1 MTDREER
8 IRRRAYELW
17 ENSGRPEGKDNYFWN
32 IAAGEIDAEGEETP
46 PLESPNP
53 A

>member
-1 MTDREER
+1 MTEREER

-17 ENSGRPEGKDNYFWN
+17 ENSGKPEGKDDYFWN
-32 IAAGEIDAEGEETP
+32 IAAGEIDAEDREP
-46 PLESPNP
+46 PRPEPTKP